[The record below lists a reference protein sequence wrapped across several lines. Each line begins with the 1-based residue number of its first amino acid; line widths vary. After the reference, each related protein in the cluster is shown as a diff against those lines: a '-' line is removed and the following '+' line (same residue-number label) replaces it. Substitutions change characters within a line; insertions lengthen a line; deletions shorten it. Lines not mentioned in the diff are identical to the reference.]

1 MHGWATS
8 RGVEILRK
16 IQTFEKVLR
25 FRQVR
30 FPTTPFGH
38 AFRPRLPATSSDVPF
53 GSRDVMLLAELAVP
67 LIFGAMQ
74 R

>member
-16 IQTFEKVLR
+16 IQPLENVLDS
-25 FRQVR
+25 
-30 FPTTPFGH
+30 
-38 AFRPRLPATSSDVPF
+38 FRPRLPATSF
-53 GSRDVMLLAELAVP
+53 RRAIRIEDVMLLAELAVP
-67 LIFGAMQ
+67 LILGAVQ